1 MLMNLRKQFIKKWK
15 SSINQAL
22 QYVFPKIQK
31 ILEENSLN
39 VSTQLNFETG
49 DDAQF
54 PDFLCIIFRWE
65 MQRENNKPI

>member
-49 DDAQF
+49 DDAEF
-54 PDFLCIIFRWE
+54 PDFFVYYFQMGNAER
-65 MQRENNKPI
+65 K